1 MADRPDR
8 AGEPQNLFPL
18 LSTRAASPL
27 QAIQLNRRRDKRNRA
42 VFLSIAAARHATA
55 LLWEAFSIVAMIG
68 RVVQPWDR
76 IAQP

>member
-42 VFLSIAAARHATA
+42 VFLSIAAARR
-55 LLWEAFSIVAMIG
+55 LVPPRSI
-68 RVVQPWDR
+68 P
-76 IAQP
+76 IAYSTMMNGHHITQL